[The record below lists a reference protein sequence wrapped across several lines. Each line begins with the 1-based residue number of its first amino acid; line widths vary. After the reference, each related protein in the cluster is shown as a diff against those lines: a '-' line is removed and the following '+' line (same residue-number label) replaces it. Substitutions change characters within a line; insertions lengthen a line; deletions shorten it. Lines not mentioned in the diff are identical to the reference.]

1 MNELLEIEEINQ
13 MKGRYFCCLDP
24 MTGKTLFDR
33 TPQAAGQT
41 GKRWC
46 LGPESNRHDSY
57 LSRDFKSLASTNF
70 ATEAVDGSLRR
81 LITLLYI
88 APDMTGSAER
98 QRQGGGT
105 LPQKPCGLQA
115 AGALGMVFKKP
126 LKRLVTWSALITRKH
141 WLSVQL
147 VLR

>member
-1 MNELLEIEEINQ
+1 
-13 MKGRYFCCLDP
+13 
-24 MTGKTLFDR
+24 MTGKALFDR
-33 TPQAAGQT
+33 PSQAAGQK
-41 GKRWC
+41 GRRWC

-81 LITLLYI
+81 LTTLLSI
-88 APDMTGSAER
+88 APDMAGSAER
-98 QRQGGGT
+98 RRQSGGT

-115 AGALGMVFKKP
+115 VGALGMVFKKP
-126 LKRLVTWSALITRKH
+126 LRRLVTWSALITRKH